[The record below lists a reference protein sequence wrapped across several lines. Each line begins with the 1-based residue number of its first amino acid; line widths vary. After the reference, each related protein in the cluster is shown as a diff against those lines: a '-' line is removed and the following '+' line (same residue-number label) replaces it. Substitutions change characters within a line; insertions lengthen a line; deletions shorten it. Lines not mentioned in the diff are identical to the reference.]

1 MRLSLEEA
9 LSQLNKWK
17 SEFTSVYVSTQGYLT
32 LWLAGRI
39 SHASPAEV
47 HIEIPG
53 TDPKDFLLSVSL
65 DRATFEYRDRLEPL
79 EFWKPQRS
87 EQDFDSVLEVRLRDR
102 GLVVFAELKR
112 RDIEAKP

>member
-17 SEFTSVYVSTQGYLT
+17 SEFTSVYVSTQGHLT

-47 HIEIPG
+47 HIEIPE

-87 EQDFDSVLEVRLRDR
+87 EQDFDSVLVRMERPTT
-102 GLVVFAELKR
+102 FSQ
-112 RDIEAKP
+112 